1 MNKCQKCGK
10 QLASSQSLWNHRQRC
25 MRDDPSD
32 YIGRKRPSDYG
43 GTTETRSKNPRI
55 EALANA
61 IINDTKDECSNNL
74 PTNEQKLPSPPPQVV
89 KEAFRKLPSPP
100 PDVVNDVLKV
110 PRTKKDLVGDSEG
123 SDNDERATDNSDS
136 ESCSLTEDEESSSDS
151 NDDNDDGDEKS
162 VDSDSSDDSSND
174 DDERPVLEFLPK
186 SVKGLKKRFNTR
198 FVEFTRQGKHENRN
212 ELVALLDE
220 MLRRKAIERDEYK
233 RLNDLIA
240 SSLPSTGEEK
250 SKKSTELTSIDG
262 LTDTFID
269 LYKRFE
275 CDGKKQQN
283 IDLLTMLDDLKSRD
297 GISKQSYD
305 ILKKRIDWIGKNPIP
320 IVKCVTN
327 EIIES
332 DVNELHKILTGIKVD
347 DERVDRLEKLLSAG
361 DYIDDQ
367 PSLPIV
373 LRAID
378 DLDDLIPKSTLHR
391 LKSLVNDIDKNKYR
405 IVTIFNRLQNGK
417 DKEDEKNIL
426 KQLASEEL
434 LSVDQYNQFS
444 KLDEIDPRSIA
455 IIIKGTKIG
464 RGLMHLPVRISDLKD
479 TFMKALEEYR
489 KNQHAPTLAR
499 LVKLLEELFRQNGIS
514 QSKYEAMKKD
524 LNVL

>member
-1 MNKCQKCGK
+1 M
-10 QLASSQSLWNHRQRC
+10 
-25 MRDDPSD
+25 D
-32 YIGRKRPSDYG
+32 
-43 GTTETRSKNPRI
+43 
-55 EALANA
+55 A
-61 IINDTKDECSNNL
+61 IINDTPVKDLSHKLPAVGEKKL
-74 PTNEQKLPSPPPQVV
+74 PTPPPEIVNAVFRKMTLPSPPVDDY
-89 KEAFRKLPSPP
+89 FKLS
-100 PDVVNDVLKV
+100 K
-110 PRTKKDLVGDSEG
+110 TKKDDSDVEG
-123 SDNDERATDNSDS
+123 KKYTDNSS
-136 ESCSLTEDEESSSDS
+136 ESCSDEESDKESIDNSPDDQETDSESDENSSGGSTTEDKES
-151 NDDNDDGDEKS
+151 INNSSADDD
-162 VDSDSSDDSSND
+162 D
-174 DDERPVLEFLPK
+174 DDENDDADEEEDVEQPVIKYKFLPK
-186 SVKGLKKRFNTR
+186 TVKGLEKRFNTR

-233 RLNDLIA
+233 RLNDLVA

-283 IDLLTMLDDLKSRD
+283 IDILNMLNDLKSRD

-305 ILKKRIDWIGKNPIP
+305 ILKKRIDWIGNNPIP

-367 PSLPIV
+367 PSVPIV

-378 DLDDLIPKSTLHR
+378 DLDDKIPK
-391 LKSLVNDIDKNKYR
+391 
-405 IVTIFNRLQNGK
+405 
-417 DKEDEKNIL
+417 
-426 KQLASEEL
+426 
-434 LSVDQYNQFS
+434 
-444 KLDEIDPRSIA
+444 
-455 IIIKGTKIG
+455 
-464 RGLMHLPVRISDLKD
+464 
-479 TFMKALEEYR
+479 
-489 KNQHAPTLAR
+489 
-499 LVKLLEELFRQNGIS
+499 
-514 QSKYEAMKKD
+514 
-524 LNVL
+524 

>member
-1 MNKCQKCGK
+1 MVRILKFTAWA
-10 QLASSQSLWNHRQRC
+10 L
-25 MRDDPSD
+25 
-32 YIGRKRPSDYG
+32 IFGRGS
-43 GTTETRSKNPRI
+43 
-55 EALANA
+55 
-61 IINDTKDECSNNL
+61 NL
-74 PTNEQKLPSPPPQVV
+74 PNQYPLLHSIG
-89 KEAFRKLPSPP
+89 
-100 PDVVNDVLKV
+100 NI
-110 PRTKKDLVGDSEG
+110 KK
-123 SDNDERATDNSDS
+123 
-136 ESCSLTEDEESSSDS
+136 
-151 NDDNDDGDEKS
+151 
-162 VDSDSSDDSSND
+162 
-174 DDERPVLEFLPK
+174 
-186 SVKGLKKRFNTR
+186 
-198 FVEFTRQGKHENRN
+198 
-212 ELVALLDE
+212 
-220 MLRRKAIERDEYK
+220 
-233 RLNDLIA
+233 
-240 SSLPSTGEEK
+240 K
-250 SKKSTELTSIDG
+250 SKLASIDG

-347 DERVDRLEKLLSAG
+347 DERVDRLEKLFSVG

-514 QSKYEAMKKD
+514 KSKYEAMKKD